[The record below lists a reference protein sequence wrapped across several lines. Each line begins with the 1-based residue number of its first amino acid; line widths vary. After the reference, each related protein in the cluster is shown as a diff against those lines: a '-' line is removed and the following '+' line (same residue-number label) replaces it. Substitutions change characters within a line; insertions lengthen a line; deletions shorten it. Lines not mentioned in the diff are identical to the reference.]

1 MFDIVD
7 GDPNGVFEI
16 DRDTGLISTQKSVDR
31 EKQSEF
37 KLKVVVAILNT
48 KTFSECFV
56 KIEIEDVNDL
66 VPVFSVD
73 EPNSVLAKSDS
84 ALGQPLHRVSVEDRD
99 LGDNGKI
106 TFKLEDKSGNFAI
119 DPNEGMDTLKSFAL

>member
-1 MFDIVD
+1 MIRGTFDIVD
-7 GDPNGVFEI
+7 GDPNGIFEI

-37 KLKVVVAILNT
+37 QLKVVVAILST

-66 VPVFSVD
+66 VPVFSSD
-73 EPNSVLAKSDS
+73 EPNSVSVKSDS
-84 ALGQPLHRVSVEDRD
+84 ALGQPLHRVGVEDGD
-99 LGDNGKI
+99 FGDNGKV

-119 DPNEGMDTLKSFAL
+119 DPNEGKKI